1 MGRAPAMRGV
11 RAYAGLLRIRQ
22 WTKNLAVFAA
32 LVFARRLTD
41 PASLV
46 EVMEAFVAFCLASS
60 AAYVVNDIRDRDAD
74 RLHPVKS
81 RRPIAAGAV
90 GVGEASVLA
99 AALVATAFA
108 AAALGGVRLVVSVAA
123 YLALQAAYNLKL
135 KHVPTLEVFAL
146 AAGFVIRVAA
156 GAWILAVEV
165 SPWLLLCTMNLALFL
180 ALAKR
185 RHELIEME
193 DGAGAHRK
201 VLDSYSP
208 HLLDQMISIVAAAT
222 VVTYALYTLAEQ
234 TVRKFGSAHMIWT
247 TPFVI
252 LGVFRYLYL
261 IHQKKLGGSPEW
273 VLLTDIPILATV
285 VLWAATAAAIVYL

>member
-1 MGRAPAMRGV
+1 M
-11 RAYAGLLRIRQ
+11 RAYAGLLRVRQ

-41 PASLV
+41 PASLA

-60 AAYVVNDIRDRDAD
+60 AAYIVNDIRDRDAD

-90 GVGEASVLA
+90 GVGEAWVLA
-99 AALVATAFA
+99 AVLVAAAFA
-108 AAALGGVRLVVSVAA
+108 AAALSGVRLVASVAA

-273 VLLTDIPILATV
+273 VLLTDLPILATV

>member
-1 MGRAPAMRGV
+1 MRGV

>member
-1 MGRAPAMRGV
+1 MGDAPAMSGV

-41 PASLV
+41 PPSVVAVL
-46 EVMEAFVAFCLASS
+46 EAFAAFCLASS
-60 AAYVVNDIRDRDAD
+60 AAYIVNDLRDREAD

-90 GVGEASVLA
+90 GVGEAWGLA
-99 AALVATAFA
+99 AALAVAAFGA
-108 AAALGGVRLVVSVAA
+108 ATLGGVRLVVAVAA

-234 TVRKFGSAHMIWT
+234 TVRKFGSSHMVWT

-261 IHQKKLGGSPEW
+261 IHQKNLGGSPEW
-273 VLLTDIPILATV
+273 VLLTDGPILTTV

>member
-1 MGRAPAMRGV
+1 MSGM
-11 RAYAGLLRIRQ
+11 RAYAGLLRVRQ

-41 PASLV
+41 PASLA

-60 AAYVVNDIRDRDAD
+60 AAYIVNDIRDRDAD

-90 GVGEASVLA
+90 GVGEAWVLA
-99 AALVATAFA
+99 AVLVAAAFA
-108 AAALGGVRLVVSVAA
+108 AAALSGVRLVASVAA

-273 VLLTDIPILATV
+273 VLLTDLPILATV